1 MTQYEQD
8 ITAYYEKSHGIPC
21 GVCWEKWAVPGMK
34 CKNCGCEWWWMEKMY
49 KTPKKEMALR
59 YNSKKP
65 QYSLIDMQA
74 LLPLVAVL
82 EFWAKKYA
90 RNNWKKDMDMDQ
102 LMDSLLRHVAAL
114 QWEPYDR
121 ESGIHHIWHILANA
135 MFYSYH
141 LKRLWVPLSN
151 SQKSPDSV
159 WSDKSTDHKPL
170 DCPSKF
176 GSEPHFVWH
185 SSLTRMVLDPHGTEE
200 SLSQI
205 QEWGQSNTQN
215 APGKSG
221 HNFTTKPL
229 RSTESEKSS
238 IT

>member
-1 MTQYEQD
+1 MSQYEQD
-8 ITAYYEKSHGIPC
+8 ITAHYEWKNNDIPC
-21 GVCWEKWAVPGMK
+21 EVCWHPWACPGIK
-34 CKNCGCEWWWMEKMY
+34 CKNCWCEWGWINKVCP
-49 KTPKKEMALR
+49 KPKKEMALR
-59 YNSKKP
+59 YNSNKP

-74 LLPLVAVL
+74 LLPLVSVL

-90 RNNWKKDMDMDQ
+90 RNNWKKEMNMDQ

-114 QWEPYDR
+114 QNEPYDR

-141 LKRLWVPLSN
+141 LHRLWVPLSN

-159 WSDKSTDHKPL
+159 WSDKSTDRKPL
-170 DCPSKF
+170 DWPSKF

-185 SSLTRMVLDPHGTEE
+185 SSHTPMVLDPHGMGE

-205 QEWGQSNTQN
+205 QEWEQSSTQN
-215 APGKSG
+215 VPEKSG
-221 HNFTTKPL
+221 HNFTTRPL
-229 RSTESEKSS
+229 RSTESEKS
-238 IT
+238 